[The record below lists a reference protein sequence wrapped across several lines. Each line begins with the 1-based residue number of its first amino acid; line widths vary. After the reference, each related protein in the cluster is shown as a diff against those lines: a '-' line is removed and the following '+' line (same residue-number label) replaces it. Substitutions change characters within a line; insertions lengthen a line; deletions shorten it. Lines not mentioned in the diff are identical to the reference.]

1 MYIQNLRFAKP
12 GKYYYPIPK
21 QEANVSRQAMQS
33 INVPKT
39 DISEDDKNIYFDFE
53 LPGLKKENIDF
64 RINEDNILSLTAKKY
79 SDSNPSNEDG
89 EAKFDEFKRSFKLE
103 GNFDEENIK
112 ARFENGVL
120 QVTVPKRLPVE
131 KEISIN

>member
-21 QEANVSRQAMQS
+21 QDVNASQKAMQS

-79 SDSNPSNEDG
+79 SDNGHSNNED
-89 EAKFDEFKRSFKLE
+89 EMKFEEFKRSFKLE
-103 GNFDEENIK
+103 GNFEEENIK